1 MCCKGRVEKSHV
13 KLRVLQF
20 LPWSGKSNRMIH
32 HMQPSPTAKLTSLKI
47 QTMWERP
54 WRLQM
59 PSLQTLVHI
68 NVQCQFHQINQITG
82 WQPSESRVGLFWI
95 LTLHWNSNKFKL
107 IFMILAPPLASSILI
122 FKDNLN
128 ARKKSQIWGEEVFG
142 PICNVNTCHCV
153 TGRLVSQHLISD
165 PDLLS
170 EKLKV
175 RSGDCFSKV
184 SVTFRAGKL
193 FFVCCVC
200 IQDQSFNNFENNT

>member
-1 MCCKGRVEKSHV
+1 
-13 KLRVLQF
+13 
-20 LPWSGKSNRMIH
+20 
-32 HMQPSPTAKLTSLKI
+32 
-47 QTMWERP
+47 
-54 WRLQM
+54 
-59 PSLQTLVHI
+59 
-68 NVQCQFHQINQITG
+68 
-82 WQPSESRVGLFWI
+82 
-95 LTLHWNSNKFKL
+95 
-107 IFMILAPPLASSILI
+107 MILEPPFASSILI

-128 ARKKSQIWGEEVFG
+128 AQRKSQVRGKAFG
-142 PICNVNTCHCV
+142 PICNLNTCHCV

-200 IQDQSFNNFENNT
+200 IQDQSFNNFENNTIKLSVNEAKLTGL